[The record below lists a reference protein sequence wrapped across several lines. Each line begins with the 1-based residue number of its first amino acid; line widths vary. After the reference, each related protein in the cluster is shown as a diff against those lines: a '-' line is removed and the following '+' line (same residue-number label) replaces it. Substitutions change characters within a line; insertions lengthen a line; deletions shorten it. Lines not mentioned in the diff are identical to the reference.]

1 MSMTI
6 ENANINIENAH
17 LAKVAVVGSTPI
29 ARSIFLPG
37 FGGGASGSEGA
48 EGEVAVDFVD
58 GAVAVDVEF
67 HAGEGGG

>member
-1 MSMTI
+1 MV
-6 ENANINIENAH
+6 ERH
-17 LAKVAVVGSTPI
+17 LAKVAVVGSNPI

-37 FGGGASGSEGA
+37 FGGGEGASGSEGA

-58 GAVAVDVEF
+58 GAVAVDVEL